1 MKIFGKKIVILW
13 IKSFILNVNYIRL
26 MRNITNYHR
35 NLMAK
40 NVVFREYMKKR
51 GYNRKNKNIVL

>member
-1 MKIFGKKIVILW
+1 
-13 IKSFILNVNYIRL
+13 

-51 GYNRKNKNIVL
+51 GYNRKNKNIAL